1 MRRPHVGST
10 LFLLAALPGLGVVAC
25 GADPDRHVGSGLNV
39 AMNDVA
45 QGYVRLVLGVGQHDP
60 NYVDAYYGPEEWRV
74 EVEDQSPLLDALS
87 RSASSLIAQVES
99 FDLTAAEEIE
109 RLRHRYLLT
118 QLRAVRARVAMLQ
131 GDTFTFDEEAS
142 ALYDASPPT
151 YPDAHFAAIVAEL
164 DDLVPPGPG
173 SLAERL
179 QRFKQ
184 DFVIPTEKLDT
195 VFQAAIAEARRRT
208 AARMELPEG
217 ESFVIEYVTDK
228 SWSGYNWY
236 QGKSQSLIQLNTD
249 LPIAIDRAIDL
260 AAHEGYPGHHVYNA
274 LLERHLVDERGWVEF
289 SVYPLFSPQS
299 LIAEGSANFGIEMAF
314 PGEERVAFERDVLY
328 PLAGLDPSK
337 AAAYAEV
344 QQRVGMLNYARNEAA
359 RRYLNG
365 EITWEQAASWLQ
377 TFALM
382 SPERARQS
390 VDFIDTYR
398 SYVINYN
405 LGMDLVRTYIERQ
418 GGTADQPDV
427 RWLAFGDLLSSP
439 RLPSGLE

>member
-1 MRRPHVGST
+1 MTRRHMGST
-10 LFLLAALPGLGVVAC
+10 LFLLAALAGLGVVAC
-25 GADPDRHVGSGLNV
+25 TSDQDRHVSSGLNE

-45 QGYVRLVLGVGQHDP
+45 QGYVKLVLGVGQHDP

-74 EVEDQSPLLDALS
+74 EVEGQSSSLDDLS
-87 RSASSLIAQVES
+87 RTASSLIEQVES
-99 FDLTAAEEIE
+99 FDLTGAEEIE

-118 QLRAVRARVAMLQ
+118 QLGSVGSRVAMLQ
-131 GDTFTFDEEAS
+131 GDTLAFDEEAK

-151 YPDAHFAAIVAEL
+151 YPDSHFAAIVAEL
-164 DDLVPPGPG
+164 DALVPAGPG

-184 DFVIPTEKLDT
+184 DFVIPTAKLDT
-195 VFQAAIAEARRRT
+195 VFKAAIAEARRRT
-208 AARMELPEG
+208 AARMELPLG
-217 ESFVIEYVTDK
+217 ESFVIEYVTDR

-236 QGKSQSLIQLNTD
+236 QGGSQSLIQLNTD

-274 LLERHLVDERGWVEF
+274 LLEQHLVDERGWVEF
-289 SVYPLFSPQS
+289 SVYALFSPQS

-328 PLAGLDPSK
+328 ALAGLDPSK

-344 QQRVGMLNYARNEAA
+344 QQRLGQLNYARNEAA

-365 EITWEQAASWLQ
+365 EINREQAASWLE
-377 TFALM
+377 TYALM

-418 GGTADQPDV
+418 GGTDDQPDV
-427 RWLAFGDLLSSP
+427 RWQVFGDLLSSP

>member
-1 MRRPHVGST
+1 MGST
-10 LFLLAALPGLGVVAC
+10 LFLLATVAGLGVVAC
-25 GADPDRHVGSGLNV
+25 SSDQDRHVNSGLNV
-39 AMNDVA
+39 GMNDVA
-45 QGYVRLVLGVGQHDP
+45 RGYVKLVLGVGQHDP
-60 NYVDAYYGPEEWRV
+60 NYVDAYYGPDEWRV
-74 EVEDQSPLLDALS
+74 EVEGQSPSLDDLS
-87 RSASSLIAQVES
+87 RTASSLIEQVES
-99 FDLTAAEEIE
+99 FDLTGAEEIE

-118 QLRAVRARVAMLQ
+118 QLGSVRSRVAMLQ
-131 GDTFTFDEEAS
+131 GDTLGFDEEAK
-142 ALYDASPPT
+142 ALYDVSPPT
-151 YPDAHFAAIVAEL
+151 YPDSHFAAVVAEL
-164 DDLVPPGPG
+164 DALVPAGPG

-184 DFVIPTEKLDT
+184 GFVIPTAKLDT
-195 VFQAAIAEARRRT
+195 VFKAAIAEARRRT
-208 AARMELPEG
+208 AARMELPLG

-236 QGKSQSLIQLNTD
+236 QGGSQSLIQLNTD

-274 LLERHLVDERGWVEF
+274 LLEQHLVDEREWVEF
-289 SVYPLFSPQS
+289 SVYALFSPQS

-328 PLAGLDPSK
+328 PIAGLDPSK

-344 QQRVGMLNYARNEAA
+344 QQRLGQLNYARNEAA

-365 EITWEQAASWLQ
+365 EINREQAASWLE
-377 TFALM
+377 TYALM
-382 SPERARQS
+382 PPERARQS

-418 GGTADQPDV
+418 GGTDDQPDM
-427 RWLAFGDLLSSP
+427 RWQVFGDLLSSP

>member
-10 LFLLAALPGLGVVAC
+10 LFLLAALLGLGVLAC
-25 GADPDRHVGSGLNV
+25 ASDRDRDVSSGLNV

-45 QGYVRLVLGVGQHDP
+45 QGYVKLVLGVGQHDP
-60 NYVDAYYGPEEWRV
+60 NYVDAYYGPEQWRV
-74 EVEDQSPLLDALS
+74 EVEDRSPSLDDLS
-87 RSASSLIAQVES
+87 QAASSLIAQVES
-99 FDLTAAEEIE
+99 FDLAGAEEIE
-109 RLRHRYLLT
+109 LLRQHYLLT
-118 QLRAVRARVAMLQ
+118 QLGSVRTRVAMLQ
-131 GDTFTFDEEAS
+131 GDTLTFDEEAK

-151 YPDAHFAAIVAEL
+151 YPDSHFAAIVAEL
-164 DDLVPPGPG
+164 DVLVPPGSG

-179 QRFKQ
+179 QRFKRG
-184 DFVIPTEKLDT
+184 FVIPRAKLDT
-195 VFQAAIAEARRRT
+195 VFKAAIAEARRRT
-208 AARMELPEG
+208 AARMELPES

-249 LPIAIDRAIDL
+249 LPIGIDRAIDL
-260 AAHEGYPGHHVYNA
+260 AAHEGYPGHHVFNA
-274 LLERHLVDERGWVEF
+274 LLERHLVNERGWVEF
-289 SVYPLFSPQS
+289 SIYPLFSPQS

-344 QQRVGMLNYARNEAA
+344 QQRLGMLNYARNEAA

-365 EITWEQAASWLQ
+365 QINREQAVSWLQ
-377 TFALM
+377 THALM

-405 LGMDLVRTYIERQ
+405 LGMDLVQMYIERQ

-427 RWLAFGDLLSSP
+427 RWLVFGDLLSSP

>member
-1 MRRPHVGST
+1 MCRRHMGST
-10 LFLLAALPGLGVVAC
+10 LFLLVTLAGLGGLAC
-25 GADPDRHVGSGLNV
+25 APDQDRHVNSSLTAV
-39 AMNDVA
+39 MNDVA
-45 QGYVRLVLGVGQHDP
+45 QGYVKLVLGVGQHDP

-74 EVEDQSPLLDALS
+74 EVEGQSSLLDDLS
-87 RSASSLIAQVES
+87 QTASSLIDQVES
-99 FDLTAAEEIE
+99 FDLTGAAEIE

-118 QLRAVRARVAMLQ
+118 QLGSVRSHVAMLQ
-131 GDTFTFDEEAS
+131 GDTLAFDEEAK

-151 YPDAHFAAIVAEL
+151 HPDSHFAAIVAEL
-164 DDLVPPGPG
+164 DALVPAGPG

-184 DFVIPTEKLDT
+184 DFVIPTAKLDT
-195 VFQAAIAEARRRT
+195 VFKAAIAEARRRT
-208 AARMELPEG
+208 ATRIELPLG
-217 ESFVIEYVTDK
+217 ESFVIQYVTDK

-236 QGKSQSLIQLNTD
+236 QGGSQSLIQLNTD

-274 LLERHLVDERGWVEF
+274 LLEQHLVDERGWVEF
-289 SVYPLFSPQS
+289 SVYALFSPQS

-337 AAAYAEV
+337 ATAYAEV
-344 QQRVGMLNYARNEAA
+344 QQRLGQLNYARNEAA

-365 EITWEQAASWLQ
+365 EINRDQAASWLE
-377 TFALM
+377 TYALM
-382 SPERARQS
+382 SPERARKS

-418 GGTADQPDV
+418 GGTTDQPDV
-427 RWLAFGDLLSSP
+427 RWQVFGDLLSSP